1 MNPQTRSVFLLS
13 RYDGMSNKD
22 IAVQLGIA
30 PKTVEY
36 HISKALKLLRQQL
49 KDYLPLLL
57 FFV

>member
-1 MNPQTRSVFLLS
+1 MNPLTRSVYLLS

-30 PKTVEY
+30 SKTVEY